1 MKKSPQQRKLER
13 LLRSSKFSA
22 SGFMGNDRRNL
33 WEIIDQDAA
42 VIARRGKTM
51 EEIAVR
57 MQHLTD
63 LAKQGLGDWIQIT
76 KNVHVSIDDSRGMIP
91 CPWPHRV
98 RCLKRITT
106 ARHLPSDRVVRW
118 SDLNIHLIKEHGFF
132 EGKGSQFRI
141 EPDQLIDIIFSND

>member
-51 EEIAVR
+51 EEVAAR